1 MVLHRSGCLLLSGS
15 SGLVAALP
23 VLSGCALRR
32 SLAVRRAVISLHPV
46 SSRSAGHFGSD
57 RTVSPLPR
65 YCWSRVHG
73 HASAGLLVESQR
85 WGCCSWF
92 YRASWLAR
100 GSPPT
105 SPVTLLLAFRN
116 GAPSGSLLRVFRFKS
131 SRWGHPSGS
140 GLSQSSIGSKALA
153 PPSWCMVR
161 VFAMGSPCRVV
172 VCSRSRS
179 KRRLVGAPSLVVGV
193 LPSRWG
199 HPFWVEWL
207 FSAPSI
213 GMKASSIH
221 LSLVASRWGL
231 PAGRVCGFPHSI
243 VTKLSLVSCLV
254 FLQDEVTL
262 TGLDL
267 WSDLD

>member
-1 MVLHRSGCLLLSGS
+1 MRSSVFTLFPPVVRGTLVLTGRSRHCRITAGLASMDMPLLVSLLSLNAG
-15 SGLVAALP
+15 G
-23 VLSGCALRR
+23 
-32 SLAVRRAVISLHPV
+32 AVRGSTAPV
-46 SSRSAGHFGSD
+46 GWSG
-57 RTVSPLPR
+57 VSP
-65 YCWSRVHG
+65 YF
-73 HASAGLLVESQR
+73 A
-85 WGCCSWF
+85 CC
-92 YRASWLAR
+92 
-100 GSPPT
+100 PT
-105 SPVTLLLAFRN
+105 SSVLKRSSFGISA
-116 GAPSGSLLRVFRFKS
+116 SGFRFKS

-153 PPSWCMVR
+153 PPSWCMLR

-172 VCSRSRS
+172 VCSRSQS

-207 FSAPSI
+207 FYVPSI
-213 GMKASSIH
+213 GPKASSIH
-221 LSLVASRWGL
+221 LFLVASRWGH

-243 VTKLSLVSCLV
+243 VMKLSLVSCLV

-267 WSDLD
+267 

>member
-1 MVLHRSGCLLLSGS
+1 MVLHRSGHLLLSGS

-32 SLAVRRAVISLHPV
+32 SLAVRRAVISHPV

-57 RTVSPLPR
+57 RTVSPLPH

-105 SPVTLLLAFRN
+105 SPVALLLAFRN
-116 GAPSGSLLRVFRFKS
+116 GAPSGSLLRVFALSLRDGVTLPG
-131 SRWGHPSGS
+131 RVC
-140 GLSQSSIGSKALA
+140 SQSSIGSKALA

-172 VCSRSRS
+172 VCSSCRS

-193 LPSRWG
+193 LPSRWS

-213 GMKASSIH
+213 GTKASSIH
-221 LSLVASRWGL
+221 LSLVASRWGH
-231 PAGRVCGFPHSI
+231 PAGRVCGFPYSI
-243 VTKLSLVSCLV
+243 VTKLSWVSCLV

-267 WSDLD
+267 

>member
-1 MVLHRSGCLLLSGS
+1 MRSSVFTLFPPVVRGTLVLTGRSRHCRITAGLASMDMPLLVSLLSLS
-15 SGLVAALP
+15 SG
-23 VLSGCALRR
+23 G
-32 SLAVRRAVISLHPV
+32 AVRGSTVPV
-46 SSRSAGHFGSD
+46 GWLGG
-57 RTVSPLPR
+57 LP
-65 YCWSRVHG
+65 
-73 HASAGLLVESQR
+73 
-85 WGCCSWF
+85 
-92 YRASWLAR
+92 
-100 GSPPT
+100 
-105 SPVTLLLAFRN
+105 LLLAFRN
-116 GAPSGSLLRVFRFKS
+116 GAPSGSLLRVFA
-131 SRWGHPSGS
+131 
-140 GLSQSSIGSKALA
+140 LSLRDGVTLPGRVCLSPRSDRRLLLHLPGV
-153 PPSWCMVR
+153 WFR
-161 VFAMGSPCRVV
+161 VFVMGSPCRVV

-221 LSLVASRWGL
+221 LSLVASRWGH
-231 PAGRVCGFPHSI
+231 PAGRVCGSPHSI

-267 WSDLD
+267 

>member
-1 MVLHRSGCLLLSGS
+1 MTGRFRHCRITAGLASMDMPLLVSLLSLS
-15 SGLVAALP
+15 SG
-23 VLSGCALRR
+23 G
-32 SLAVRRAVISLHPV
+32 AVRGSTAPV
-46 SSRSAGHFGSD
+46 GWRG
-57 RTVSPLPR
+57 VSP
-65 YCWSRVHG
+65 YF
-73 HASAGLLVESQR
+73 A
-85 WGCCSWF
+85 CC
-92 YRASWLAR
+92 
-100 GSPPT
+100 PT
-105 SPVTLLLAFRN
+105 SSVLKRSSFGISA
-116 GAPSGSLLRVFRFKS
+116 SGFALSLRDG
-131 SRWGHPSGS
+131 GHPSGS

-153 PPSWCMVR
+153 PPSWCMVK

-193 LPSRWG
+193 WPSQWG

-213 GMKASSIH
+213 GTKASSIH
-221 LSLVASRWGL
+221 LSLVASRWGH

-267 WSDLD
+267 

>member
-1 MVLHRSGCLLLSGS
+1 MVLHRSGRLLLSGS
-15 SGLVAALP
+15 SGLVAVLP

-57 RTVSPLPR
+57 WTVSPLPH
-65 YCWSRVHG
+65 YCWSRVRG

-85 WGCCSWF
+85 WGCCLWF

-105 SPVTLLLAFRN
+105 SPVALLLAFRN
-116 GAPSGSLLRVFRFKS
+116 GAPSGSLLRIFALSLRDGVTLPGRVCLS
-131 SRWGHPSGS
+131 PRSDR
-140 GLSQSSIGSKALA
+140 GLLLHLPGVWL
-153 PPSWCMVR
+153 

-193 LPSRWG
+193 LPSRWD

-213 GMKASSIH
+213 GTKASSIH
-221 LSLVASRWGL
+221 LSLVASRWGH
-231 PAGRVCGFPHSI
+231 PAGRVCGLPHSI

-254 FLQDEVTL
+254 FLKGEVTL

-267 WSDLD
+267 